1 MIYLDHAAATPM
13 RKEVLKAMEP
23 YYSKFFG
30 NPSSAHTLG
39 EESKAAIEDASE
51 DIKKVLNAS
60 GNGKIIFTS
69 SGTESI
75 NLALLGVARATN
87 KRHIVTTK
95 IEHPAVLETCKYLAN
110 HGFKITYLDVDELGQ
125 IDLEELEKVV
135 KKKTA
140 LISIHYANSEIGV
153 VQNIREIAR
162 RKMDALLHVDAC
174 QAAGLLDLDVKK
186 LGIDLLS
193 INAGKIYGPKGVG
206 LLYAGYAVKIKPV
219 MYGGLQELGLRAG
232 TENVPAIVG
241 FAEALML
248 AEEERHHT
256 IDKLDALF
264 DYSLKLLAKQI
275 PNIRLNG
282 HPTER
287 LPNNL
292 NFQIDGVDADKV
304 LNYLSDAKIYAS
316 AGSACRSN
324 KQEPS
329 HVLKAIGLED
339 EDAMSSIRL
348 SMGKDTTKEDMKE
361 AIETLAKIV
370 KTLRKL

>member
-1 MIYLDHAAATPM
+1 MIYLDHAAATPI
-13 RKEVLKAMEP
+13 RKEVLKEMQP
-23 YYSKFFG
+23 YFSKFFG

-39 EESKAAIEDASE
+39 EESKAAIEEASE
-51 DIKKVLNAS
+51 DIKKVINAA

-87 KRHIVTTK
+87 KRHIITTK
-95 IEHPAVLETCKYLAN
+95 IEHPAVLETCAYLKK

-125 IDLEELEKVV
+125 IDLEELEKAV

-153 VQNIREIAR
+153 IQNIREISR
-162 RKMDALLHVDAC
+162 RKQNALLHVDAC
-174 QAAGLLDLDVKK
+174 QASGLLSLDVKK

-193 INAGKIYGPKGVG
+193 LNAGKVYGPKGVG
-206 LLYAGYAVKIKPV
+206 LLYAGYNVDLKPV
-219 MYGGLQELGLRAG
+219 IYGGSQELGLRAG
-232 TENVPAIVG
+232 TENVPSIVG
-241 FAEALML
+241 FAKALEL
-248 AEEERHHT
+248 AEEEREDT
-256 IDKLDALF
+256 SDKLEKLQ

-292 NFQIDGVDADKV
+292 NFQIDGVEADNV
-304 LNYLSDAKIYAS
+304 LNYLSDQKIYAS
-316 AGSACRSN
+316 AGSACKSN

-329 HVLKAIGLED
+329 HVLKALGLDD
-339 EDAMSSIRL
+339 EDAISSIRL
-348 SMGKDTTKEDMKE
+348 SMGKDTTKEEMKE
-361 AIETLAKIV
+361 AIGTLSKIV